1 MADDVTRQQVS
12 ARTLHLRQLRK
23 RWQILTLQVIATI
36 ALVWMYMEV
45 ISTYVIGYL
54 DHTLVLSQLDQ
65 YLRTETQDNY
75 AIPLADWMTGL
86 GSDGMARVYMPIT
99 LGVLLGGGMALLSF
113 QPPQRQQRIKFWI
126 IIALILLLVG
136 RLLAS
141 WLFGMLFSWEWRIPT
156 QDEFNYLIWPI
167 STLATVIVLGFYL
180 LPIIMG
186 SKGIWGLSRRGIA
199 WAIGFTLFFLAIHAI
214 LTFPVIY
221 SVLGSAGSYI
231 PRFDAQIGEPTVW
244 GLITPQQGSLIL
256 IAILMLIFMESAFG
270 VIRYMEYAFRLPE
283 SCKKDPEYVRQMD
296 NILNHHLYHTIFF
309 LGITGISTMVALG
322 FHTILLDLVAGM
334 TGSQW
339 AQQVS
344 ESIELKLTYGLVISA
359 LLFLLVVAAMRF
371 VVPWQRLAGFIEHLT
386 SRNNNRT

>member
-1 MADDVTRQQVS
+1 MADDVSRQQVS
-12 ARTLHLRQLRK
+12 VQTLHLRQLRK
-23 RWQILTLQVIATI
+23 RWQIIALQLIATV

-54 DHTLVLSQLDQ
+54 DHTLVLDQLDKF
-65 YLRTETQDNY
+65 LVDETGGEY
-75 AIPLADWMTGL
+75 TIPMADWLTGL
-86 GSDGMARVYMPIT
+86 RSEGMARVYMPIT
-99 LGVLLGGGMALLSF
+99 LGVVFGGGMALLSF
-113 QPPQRQQRIKFWI
+113 QPPQRQQRIKFWV
-126 IIALILLLVG
+126 IIALIGLLIG

-141 WLFGMLFSWEWRIPT
+141 WLFGMLFSWEWRIPD

-167 STLATVIVLGFYL
+167 SMLATLIVMGFYL
-180 LPIIMG
+180 LPVIMG
-186 SKGIWGLSRRGIA
+186 SKGIWGLSRRGVA

-214 LTFPVIY
+214 LTFPIIY
-221 SVLGSAGSYI
+221 DVLGSAGSYI
-231 PRFDAQIGEPTVW
+231 PQFDAQVGEPTVW

-283 SCKKDPEYVRQMD
+283 SCKKDPEYVRQME
-296 NILNHHLYHTIFF
+296 NILNHHLYHTVFF

-322 FHTILLDLVAGM
+322 FHTILLKVVAGM

-339 AQQVS
+339 AHQVS
-344 ESIELKLTYGLVISA
+344 ESIELQLTYGLVISA

-371 VVPWQRLAGFIEHLT
+371 VVPWQRISGFIEHIT
-386 SRNNNRT
+386 SRQRS

>member
-54 DHTLVLSQLDQ
+54 DHTLVLSQLDE

-86 GSDGMARVYMPIT
+86 GSEGMARVYMPIT

-113 QPPQRQQRIKFWI
+113 QPPQRQQRIKFWV

-199 WAIGFTLFFLAIHAI
+199 T
-214 LTFPVIY
+214 
-221 SVLGSAGSYI
+221 
-231 PRFDAQIGEPTVW
+231 
-244 GLITPQQGSLIL
+244 
-256 IAILMLIFMESAFG
+256 
-270 VIRYMEYAFRLPE
+270 
-283 SCKKDPEYVRQMD
+283 
-296 NILNHHLYHTIFF
+296 
-309 LGITGISTMVALG
+309 
-322 FHTILLDLVAGM
+322 
-334 TGSQW
+334 
-339 AQQVS
+339 
-344 ESIELKLTYGLVISA
+344 
-359 LLFLLVVAAMRF
+359 
-371 VVPWQRLAGFIEHLT
+371 
-386 SRNNNRT
+386 

>member
-54 DHTLVLSQLDQ
+54 DHTLVLSQLDE

-86 GSDGMARVYMPIT
+86 GSEGMARVYMPIT

-113 QPPQRQQRIKFWI
+113 QPPQRQQRIKFWV

>member
-1 MADDVTRQQVS
+1 MADDVSRQQVS
-12 ARTLHLRQLRK
+12 VQTLHLRQLRK
-23 RWQILTLQVIATI
+23 RWQIIALQLIATV

-54 DHTLVLSQLDQ
+54 DHTLVLDQLDKF
-65 YLRTETQDNY
+65 LVDETGGEY
-75 AIPLADWMTGL
+75 TIPMADWLTGL
-86 GSDGMARVYMPIT
+86 RSEGMARVYMPIT
-99 LGVLLGGGMALLSF
+99 LGVVFGGGMALLSF
-113 QPPQRQQRIKFWI
+113 QPPQRQQRIKFWV
-126 IIALILLLVG
+126 IIALIGLLVG

-141 WLFGMLFSWEWRIPT
+141 WLFGMLFSWEWRIPD

-167 STLATVIVLGFYL
+167 SMLATLIVMGFYL
-180 LPIIMG
+180 LPVIMG
-186 SKGIWGLSRRGIA
+186 SKGIWGLSRRGVA

-214 LTFPVIY
+214 LTFPIIY
-221 SVLGSAGSYI
+221 DVLGSAGSYI
-231 PRFDAQIGEPTVW
+231 PQFDAQVGEPTVW

-283 SCKKDPEYVRQMD
+283 SCKKDPEYVRQME
-296 NILNHHLYHTIFF
+296 NILNHHLYHTVFF

-322 FHTILLDLVAGM
+322 FHTILLKVVAGM

-339 AQQVS
+339 AHQVS
-344 ESIELKLTYGLVISA
+344 ESIELQLTYGLVISA

-371 VVPWQRLAGFIEHLT
+371 VVPWQRISGFIEHIT
-386 SRNNNRT
+386 SRQRS

>member
-1 MADDVTRQQVS
+1 MADDVSRQQVS
-12 ARTLHLRQLRK
+12 VQTLHLRQLRK
-23 RWQILTLQVIATI
+23 RWQIIALQVIATT

-54 DHTLVLSQLDQ
+54 DHTLVLDQLDK
-65 YLRTETQDNY
+65 YLVGETSGEY
-75 AIPLADWMTGL
+75 AIPMADWLTGL

-113 QPPQRQQRIKFWI
+113 QPPQRQQRIKFWLI
-126 IIALILLLVG
+126 IVMIGLLVG
-136 RLLAS
+136 RLLSS
-141 WLFGMLFSWEWRIPT
+141 WLFGMLFSWEWRIPD

-167 STLATVIVLGFYL
+167 SMLATLMVMGFYL

-186 SKGIWGLSRRGIA
+186 SKGIWGLSRRGVA

-214 LTFPVIY
+214 LTFPIIY
-221 SVLGSAGSYI
+221 SVLGSAGAYI
-231 PRFDAQIGEPTVW
+231 PQFDAQVGEATVW
-244 GLITPQQGSLIL
+244 GLIPPQQGSLIL

-283 SCKKDPEYVRQMD
+283 SCKKDPEYVRQME
-296 NILNHHLYHTIFF
+296 NILNHHLYHTVFF
-309 LGITGISTMVALG
+309 LGITGVSTMVALG
-322 FHTILLDLVAGM
+322 FHTILLKVVAGM

-339 AQQVS
+339 AHQVS
-344 ESIELKLTYGLVISA
+344 ESIELQLTYGLVISA

-371 VVPWQRLAGFIEHLT
+371 VVPWQRISGFIEHIT
-386 SRNNNRT
+386 SRQRS

>member
-65 YLRTETQDNY
+65 YLRTETQDSY

>member
-54 DHTLVLSQLDQ
+54 DHTLVLSQLDE

-86 GSDGMARVYMPIT
+86 GSEGMARVYMPIT

-126 IIALILLLVG
+126 IVALILLLVG

-156 QDEFNYLIWPI
+156 QEEFNYLIWPI

>member
-1 MADDVTRQQVS
+1 MADDVTRQQIS

-65 YLRTETQDNY
+65 YLRTETQENY

-86 GSDGMARVYMPIT
+86 GSEGMARVYMPIT

>member
-1 MADDVTRQQVS
+1 MADDVSRQQVS
-12 ARTLHLRQLRK
+12 VQTLHLRQLRK
-23 RWQILTLQVIATI
+23 RWQIIALQVIATT

-54 DHTLVLSQLDQ
+54 DHTLVLDQLDK
-65 YLRTETQDNY
+65 YLVGETSGEY
-75 AIPLADWMTGL
+75 AIPMADWLTGL

-113 QPPQRQQRIKFWI
+113 QPPQRQQRIKFWLI
-126 IIALILLLVG
+126 IVMIGLLVG
-136 RLLAS
+136 RLLSS
-141 WLFGMLFSWEWRIPT
+141 WLFGMLFSWEWRIPD

-167 STLATVIVLGFYL
+167 SMLATLMVMGFYL

-186 SKGIWGLSRRGIA
+186 SKGIWGLSRRGVA

-214 LTFPVIY
+214 LTFPIIY
-221 SVLGSAGSYI
+221 SVLGSAGAYI
-231 PRFDAQIGEPTVW
+231 PQFDAQVGEATVW

-283 SCKKDPEYVRQMD
+283 SCKKDPEYVRQME
-296 NILNHHLYHTIFF
+296 NILNHHLYHTVFF
-309 LGITGISTMVALG
+309 LGITGVSTMVALG
-322 FHTILLDLVAGM
+322 FHTILLKVVAGM

-339 AQQVS
+339 AHQVS
-344 ESIELKLTYGLVISA
+344 ESIELQLTYGLVISA

-371 VVPWQRLAGFIEHLT
+371 VVPWQRISGFIEHIT
-386 SRNNNRT
+386 SRQRS

>member
-86 GSDGMARVYMPIT
+86 GSEGMARVYMPIT
-99 LGVLLGGGMALLSF
+99 LGVLLGGGMAFLSF

>member
-1 MADDVTRQQVS
+1 MADDVTRQQESV
-12 ARTLHLRQLRK
+12 RTLHLRQLRK

-45 ISTYVIGYL
+45 ISTYVIGYI
-54 DHTLVLSQLDQ
+54 DHTLVLDQLDQ

-86 GSDGMARVYMPIT
+86 GSEGMSRVYMPIT

-126 IIALILLLVG
+126 IISLILLLVG

-167 STLATVIVLGFYL
+167 SMLATIIVLGFYL

-199 WAIGFTLFFLAIHAI
+199 WSIGFTLFFLAIHAI

-221 SVLGSAGSYI
+221 SVLGSAGAYI
-231 PRFDAQIGEPTVW
+231 PRFDAQVGDPTVW

-322 FHTILLDLVAGM
+322 FHTILLDFVAGM

-371 VVPWQRLAGFIEHLT
+371 VVPWQRLAGFLEHIT
-386 SRNNNRT
+386 SRKSRT

>member
-1 MADDVTRQQVS
+1 MADDVTRQQESV
-12 ARTLHLRQLRK
+12 RTLHLRQLRK

-45 ISTYVIGYL
+45 ISTYVIGYI
-54 DHTLVLSQLDQ
+54 DHTLVLDQLDQ

-86 GSDGMARVYMPIT
+86 GSEGMSRVYMPIT
-99 LGVLLGGGMALLSF
+99 LGVILGGGMALLSF

-126 IIALILLLVG
+126 IISLILLLVG

-141 WLFGMLFSWEWRIPT
+141 WLFGMLFSWEWRIPSQT
-156 QDEFNYLIWPI
+156 EFNYLIWPI
-167 STLATVIVLGFYL
+167 SMLATIIVLGFYL

-199 WAIGFTLFFLAIHAI
+199 WSIGFTLFFLAIHAI

-221 SVLGSAGSYI
+221 SVLGSAGAYI
-231 PRFDAQIGEPTVW
+231 PRFDAQVGDPTVW

-371 VVPWQRLAGFIEHLT
+371 VVPWQRLAGFLEHIT
-386 SRNNNRT
+386 SRKSRV

>member
-65 YLRTETQDNY
+65 YLRTETQENY

-86 GSDGMARVYMPIT
+86 GSEGMARVYMPIT

>member
-1 MADDVTRQQVS
+1 MADDVTRQQESV
-12 ARTLHLRQLRK
+12 RTLHLRQLRK

-45 ISTYVIGYL
+45 ISTYVIGYI
-54 DHTLVLSQLDQ
+54 DHTLVLDQLDQ

-86 GSDGMARVYMPIT
+86 GSEGMSRVYMPIT

-126 IIALILLLVG
+126 IISLILLLVG

-141 WLFGMLFSWEWRIPT
+141 WLFGMLFSWEWRIPS

-167 STLATVIVLGFYL
+167 SMLATIIVLGFYL

-199 WAIGFTLFFLAIHAI
+199 WSIGFTLFFLAIHAI

-221 SVLGSAGSYI
+221 SVLGSAGAYI
-231 PRFDAQIGEPTVW
+231 PRFDAQVGDPTVW

-322 FHTILLDLVAGM
+322 FHTILLDFVAGM

-371 VVPWQRLAGFIEHLT
+371 VVPWQRLAGFLEHIT
-386 SRNNNRT
+386 SRKSRT

>member
-1 MADDVTRQQVS
+1 MADDVTRQQIS

-54 DHTLVLSQLDQ
+54 DHTLVLSQLDE

-86 GSDGMARVYMPIT
+86 GSEGMARVYMPIT

-113 QPPQRQQRIKFWI
+113 QPPQRQQRIKFWV

-141 WLFGMLFSWEWRIPT
+141 WLFGMLFGWEWRIPT

-180 LPIIMG
+180 LPVIMG

>member
-1 MADDVTRQQVS
+1 MADDVTRQQESV
-12 ARTLHLRQLRK
+12 RTLHLRQLRK

-45 ISTYVIGYL
+45 ISTYVIGYI
-54 DHTLVLSQLDQ
+54 DHTLVLDQLDQ

-86 GSDGMARVYMPIT
+86 GSEGMSRVYMPIT

-126 IIALILLLVG
+126 IISLILLLVG

-141 WLFGMLFSWEWRIPT
+141 WLFGMLFSWEWRIPS

-167 STLATVIVLGFYL
+167 SMLATIIVLGFYL

-199 WAIGFTLFFLAIHAI
+199 WSIGFTLFFLAIHAI

-221 SVLGSAGSYI
+221 SVLGSAGAYI
-231 PRFDAQIGEPTVW
+231 PRFDAQVGDPTVW

-371 VVPWQRLAGFIEHLT
+371 VVPWQRLAGFLEHIT
-386 SRNNNRT
+386 SRKSRT

>member
-12 ARTLHLRQLRK
+12 ARTLHLRPLRK

-54 DHTLVLSQLDQ
+54 DHTLVLSQLDE

-86 GSDGMARVYMPIT
+86 GSEGMARVYMPIT
-99 LGVLLGGGMALLSF
+99 LGVLLGGGIALLSF

-126 IIALILLLVG
+126 IVALILLLVG

-156 QDEFNYLIWPI
+156 QEEFNYLIWPI

-371 VVPWQRLAGFIEHLT
+371 VVPWQRLAGFLEHLT

>member
-65 YLRTETQDNY
+65 YLRTETQENY

-86 GSDGMARVYMPIT
+86 GSEGMARVYMPIT

-141 WLFGMLFSWEWRIPT
+141 WLFGMLFGWEWRIPT

-180 LPIIMG
+180 LPVIMG